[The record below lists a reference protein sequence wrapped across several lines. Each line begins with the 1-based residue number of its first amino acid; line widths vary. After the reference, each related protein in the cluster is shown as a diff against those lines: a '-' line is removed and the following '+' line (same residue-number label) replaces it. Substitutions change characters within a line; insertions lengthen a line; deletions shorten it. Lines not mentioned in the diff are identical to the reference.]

1 MGQVLS
7 GRTIAAEL
15 NRTIARDVEALRQ
28 EYGVRPRIALLT
40 ADLGDL
46 VKQSEM
52 RVHEEAARDLG
63 IEVRTTVLD
72 ANAQQAELIR
82 AIRAESDDPTVHG
95 VLVLLPLPP
104 HMDQD
109 AVFAAIAQDK
119 EIEGL
124 GLDDEESASPFD
136 VEAVEVMMT
145 EKRSSTLRAVR
156 LLLDS
161 VDFNVQGSR
170 NVFITEDEVQDN
182 PIVLRLLELSSSVNV
197 SVAVASITDPKIR
210 SVTRSADLVVV
221 SLTRPDI
228 VDETYLKMGSVVI
241 DFNPVMVGEKYS
253 EKKQR
258 PIPVLKGGVNVDSA
272 LRRASYVA
280 PGVGGLGPVVVSSL
294 LLNLVINCRSLLESG
309 SLHAVAV

>member
-1 MGQVLS
+1 MGQIFS
-7 GRTIAAEL
+7 GRTIAADL
-15 NRTIARDVEALRQ
+15 NRTIAQDVEALRR

-40 ADLGDL
+40 ADPGDL

-52 RVHEEAARDLG
+52 RVHEEVARDLG

-72 ANAQQAELIR
+72 ADAQQAEFIR

-124 GLDDEESASPFD
+124 DLVDEESASPFEI
-136 VEAVEVMMT
+136 EAVEVMMT

-156 LLLDS
+156 LMLES
-161 VDFNVQGSR
+161 IDFNVQGSR
-170 NVFITEDEVQDN
+170 NVFITEDEVQEN

-197 SVAVASITDPKIR
+197 SVAVATITDPKIR
-210 SVTRSADLVVV
+210 SVTRNADLVVV
-221 SLTRPDI
+221 SLTKPDI
-228 VDETYLKMGSVVI
+228 IDETYLKMGSVVI

-253 EKKQR
+253 ERKQR
-258 PIPVLKGGVNVDSA
+258 AIPVLRGGVNVDSA

-294 LLNLVINCRSLLESG
+294 LLNLVINCRILLESG
-309 SLHAVAV
+309 LLHAVAV

>member
-1 MGQVLS
+1 MGQIFS

-15 NRTIARDVEALRQ
+15 NRTIAQDVEALRR

-40 ADLGDL
+40 ADPGDL

-52 RVHEEAARDLG
+52 RVHEEVARDLG

-72 ANAQQAELIR
+72 ADAQQAELIR
-82 AIRAESDDPTVHG
+82 AIRAQSDDPTVHG

-109 AVFAAIAQDK
+109 AVFAAIAPDK

-124 GLDDEESASPFD
+124 DLVDEESASPFEI
-136 VEAVEVMMT
+136 EAVEVMMT

-156 LLLDS
+156 LMLDS
-161 VDFNVQGSR
+161 IDFNVQGSR
-170 NVFITEDEVQDN
+170 NVFITEDEVQEN
-182 PIVLRLLELSSSVNV
+182 PIVLRLLELSSSANV
-197 SVAVASITDPKIR
+197 SVAVATITDPKIR
-210 SVTRSADLVVV
+210 SVTRNADLVVV

-228 VDETYLKMGSVVI
+228 IDETYLKMGSVVI

-253 EKKQR
+253 EQKQR

-294 LLNLVINCRSLLESG
+294 LLNLVINCRILLESG
-309 SLHAVAV
+309 LLHAVAV

>member
-1 MGQVLS
+1 MGQILS

-15 NRTIARDVEALRQ
+15 NRTIARDVEALRR

-63 IEVRTTVLD
+63 IDVRTTVLD
-72 ANAQQAELIR
+72 ADAQQAELIR

-109 AVFAAIAQDK
+109 AVFAAIARDK

-124 GLDDEESASPFD
+124 GLEDEESAGQFEI
-136 VEAVEVMMT
+136 EAVEVMMT

-156 LLLDS
+156 LVLDS
-161 VDFNVQGSR
+161 IDFNVQGSR

-197 SVAVASITDPKIR
+197 SVAVATITDPKIR
-210 SVTRSADLVVV
+210 SVTRNADLVVV

-228 VDETYLKMGSVVI
+228 IDETYLKMGSVVI

-253 EKKQR
+253 QQKQR

-294 LLNLVINCRSLLESG
+294 LLNLVINCRILLESG
-309 SLHAVAV
+309 LLHAVAV

>member
-1 MGQVLS
+1 MGQILS

-15 NRTIARDVEALRQ
+15 NRTIARDVEALRR

-63 IEVRTTVLD
+63 IDVRTTVLD
-72 ANAQQAELIR
+72 ADAQQAELIR

-109 AVFAAIAQDK
+109 AVFAAIARDK

-124 GLDDEESASPFD
+124 GLEDEESAGPFEI
-136 VEAVEVMMT
+136 EAVEVMMT

-156 LLLDS
+156 LVLDS
-161 VDFNVQGSR
+161 IDFNVQGSR

-197 SVAVASITDPKIR
+197 SVAVATITDPKIR
-210 SVTRSADLVVV
+210 SVTRNADLVVV

-228 VDETYLKMGSVVI
+228 IDETYLKMGSVVI

-253 EKKQR
+253 HQKQR

-294 LLNLVINCRSLLESG
+294 LLNLVINCRILLESG
-309 SLHAVAV
+309 LLHAVAV

>member
-1 MGQVLS
+1 MGQILS
-7 GRTIAAEL
+7 GRSIAAEL
-15 NRTIARDVEALRQ
+15 NRTIARDVEALRE

-72 ANAQQAELIR
+72 ADAQQAELIR

-124 GLDDEESASPFD
+124 GLDDEESASPFEI
-136 VEAVEVMMT
+136 EAVEVMMT

-161 VDFNVQGSR
+161 IDFNVQGSR
-170 NVFITEDEVQDN
+170 NIFITEDEVQDN

-197 SVAVASITDPKIR
+197 SVAVATITDPKIR
-210 SVTRSADLVVV
+210 SVTRNADLVVV

-253 EKKQR
+253 EQKRR

-294 LLNLVINCRSLLESG
+294 LLNLVINCRILLESG
-309 SLHAVAV
+309 VLHAVAV